1 MRFSM
6 SQSRIAGGGEFC
18 SAYISFMMI
27 EPRTAAG
34 TRRPLKKSMEER
46 MYSSEVVAP
55 PRIERAVLR
64 MALDVVIGEVGE
76 MLNAGG

>member
-1 MRFSM
+1 
-6 SQSRIAGGGEFC
+6 
-18 SAYISFMMI
+18 
-27 EPRTAAG
+27 
-34 TRRPLKKSMEER
+34 MEER